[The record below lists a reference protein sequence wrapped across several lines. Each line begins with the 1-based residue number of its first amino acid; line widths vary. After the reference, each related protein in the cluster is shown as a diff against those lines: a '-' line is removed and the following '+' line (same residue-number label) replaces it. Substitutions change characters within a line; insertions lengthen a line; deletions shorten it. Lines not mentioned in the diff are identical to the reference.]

1 MLNRTLL
8 QFVAEPKRLFRSRG
22 TMKTTK
28 ITTHFRLSF
37 RSAHC
42 LSFRSSP
49 CLSFRSAAEESASP
63 NAESGFTL
71 IELMIVMSIML
82 ILMAL
87 AVPQMLKL
95 KKHANETSATQ
106 TMRTI
111 GQAEMEYDS
120 SYHTYACPISLLGGD
135 PKTGAPSAQAA
146 QLLDPTLAASS
157 QKSGY
162 TFTIT
167 CGSKV
172 TINNQDVYDSY
183 DLIGV
188 PQSVGHSGD
197 NGYCSNEN
205 NIVKVD
211 PAGATNCTLDLQ

>member
-1 MLNRTLL
+1 MNTTARTLL
-8 QFVAEPKRLFRSRG
+8 RLEPRTLN
-22 TMKTTK
+22 
-28 ITTHFRLSF
+28 LE
-37 RSAHC
+37 
-42 LSFRSSP
+42 P
-49 CLSFRSAAEESASP
+49 
-63 NAESGFTL
+63 ESGFTL
-71 IELMIVMSIML
+71 IELLIVMSIMP

-111 GQAEMEYDS
+111 GQAEMTYDS
-120 SYHTYACPISLLGGD
+120 SYHTYACPLSLLGGD
-135 PKTGAPSAQAA
+135 PKSGAPSAQAA
-146 QLLDPTLAASS
+146 QILDPTLAASS

-183 DLIGV
+183 DLVGV
-188 PQSVGHSGD
+188 PQSIGHSGD

-211 PAGATNCTLDLQ
+211 PAGGTNCTQDIQ

>member
-1 MLNRTLL
+1 MLNPTLL

-22 TMKTTK
+22 TMKNTK
-28 ITTHFRLSF
+28 IAAHSDLSF
-37 RSAHC
+37 RSIAK
-42 LSFRSSP
+42 
-49 CLSFRSAAEESASP
+49 ESASRSK
-63 NAESGFTL
+63 AIESGFTL

-111 GQAEMEYDS
+111 GQAEMNYDS
-120 SYHTYACPISLLGGD
+120 SYHTYACPLSLLGGD
-135 PKTGAPSAQAA
+135 PKSGAPSAQAA
-146 QLLDPTLAASS
+146 QVLDPTLAATS

-162 TFTIT
+162 TFTVT

-172 TINNQDVYDSY
+172 TINNQDIYDSY
-183 DLIGV
+183 NLIGI
-188 PQSVGHSGD
+188 PQSVGKSGD
-197 NGYCSNEN
+197 NGYCSDEN

-211 PAGATNCTLDLQ
+211 PAGATNCTQDIQ